1 MTLKTTSGLALI
13 SGGLDSI
20 LAALLVKE
28 QGIKVTGLTFKS
40 LFFDPEV
47 EAKKILRQIKI
58 PLKIIDFS
66 EKHLKIVK
74 NPYYGYG
81 KNANPCLDCHLLMLK
96 TAKKLM
102 LSQGYRFI
110 ITGEVL
116 AQRPFSQNQAS
127 LNLLEKQSG
136 LKGLIL
142 RPLSA
147 KLLKIT
153 IPEQKGLV
161 NRHKL
166 LDLCGRSRREQLKLA
181 KKYNLKSFSAPGTSC
196 ILTDPYFTKRLLRL
210 LKVNPKAQASDVGLL
225 KLGRLFWHPQGS
237 DPQKGQTLMVIG
249 RNHQEN
255 LKLIKIVQ
263 KGDIILEPQSFP
275 GPTILIRSYGKK
287 PSNQFINEAK
297 KLFLKYASKA
307 PKKLCK
313 KDIKVSRY

>member
-116 AQRPFSQNQAS
+116 AQRPFSQNQVS

-181 KKYNLKSFSAPGTSC
+181 KKYNLKGFSAPGTSC
-196 ILTDPYFTKRLLRL
+196 ILTDPQYAKRLFQLLKINPQAQTSDIRL
-210 LKVNPKAQASDVGLL
+210 LKF
-225 KLGRLFWHPQGS
+225 GRLFWQGS
-237 DPQKGQTLMVIG
+237 DPLKGQTLITVG
-249 RNHQEN
+249 RNHNEN
-255 LKLIKIVQ
+255 LQLKKIVQ
-263 KGDIILEPQSFP
+263 KDDIILEPQSFP
-275 GPTILIRSYGKK
+275 GPTILVRSYGKK

-307 PKKLCK
+307 PKNLRG
-313 KDIKVSRY
+313 KDVKVVMIK